1 MKIRMFI
8 AGLLLVFLLVA
19 CQGKSTNVPIV
30 EPTPTPGAYPDMS
43 QTQSQGSAQDSGSG
57 TYPDPQ
63 EGEVLFWERATYYIQ
78 NGQIEKIITTS
89 APSLT
94 LVMKDGRTLYTIE
107 PSEGALDD
115 LLKQCGEPCKSITVE

>member
-1 MKIRMFI
+1 MKIRLLI
-8 AGLLLVFLLVA
+8 TGLFLVLLLVA
-19 CQGKSTNVPIV
+19 CQGKSNDTPGI

-43 QTQSQGSAQDSGSG
+43 QTQSQGSAQNSGSA

-63 EGEVLFWERATYYIQ
+63 EGDVVSWGRATYHIQ
-78 NGQIEKIITTS
+78 NGQITKIITTD

-94 LVMKDGRTLYTIE
+94 LVTKDGRTIYTIE